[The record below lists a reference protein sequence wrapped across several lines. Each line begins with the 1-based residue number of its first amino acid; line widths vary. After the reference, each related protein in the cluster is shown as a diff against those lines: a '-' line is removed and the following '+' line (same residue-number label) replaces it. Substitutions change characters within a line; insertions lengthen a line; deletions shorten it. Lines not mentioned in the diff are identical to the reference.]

1 YGSRQLSS
9 GPFPTLGQTLT
20 GLALPRDRRKYHV
33 VQSRRRRRVP
43 WVTGCCMLVRRACL
57 EQLGGLDRDYF
68 LYYEDVDLCRRARG
82 RGWSV
87 WYEPG
92 LQAVHHHPLHQR
104 AVPAYLRVLT
114 RHALLTYASK
124 HWPRWQFRLLAG
136 IVECEARVRRLWA
149 SHREDAAAADLFG
162 KLQTIA
168 ADLGR
173 GRFAAARRHL
183 WQVVRGEERKRAS

>member
-1 YGSRQLSS
+1 
-9 GPFPTLGQTLT
+9 
-20 GLALPRDRRKYHV
+20 
-33 VQSRRRRRVP
+33 
-43 WVTGCCMLVRRACL
+43 
-57 EQLGGLDRDYF
+57 
-68 LYYEDVDLCRRARG
+68 
-82 RGWSV
+82 
-87 WYEPG
+87 
-92 LQAVHHHPLHQR
+92 LHQR